1 MLQRPGPIPY
11 ENLSVFDVEF
21 NFSRFVRGGTVDDPD
36 IPNLSAREA
45 LHTHTYIPAQQSETL
60 HRVSGF
66 EKPSTGTALLKH
78 TYQHHNQLSA
88 ISMRF
93 KTLLPVRGFYRA
105 DPKAVS
111 L

>member
-1 MLQRPGPIPY
+1 MDG
-11 ENLSVFDVEF
+11 
-21 NFSRFVRGGTVDDPD
+21 PD
-36 IPNLSAREA
+36 IPNLSAREP
-45 LHTHTYIPAQQSETL
+45 LHTYILAQQSETL
-60 HRVSGF
+60 HRERGF

-93 KTLLPVRGFYRA
+93 KTTLPVRAFGRA
-105 DPKAVS
+105 DPKPVS